1 MAQNVLTD
9 AGFNR
14 PTLPQL
20 VQRIGDRLEAAVGPI
35 NREADSNTGQFIGS
49 VAEEIT
55 IAYETTEA
63 VWLSRFIESASGL
76 ALDAIG
82 EWMGG
87 IQRRSRTQTQVNAV
101 VYGDEGIPVPAG
113 SLASYQNNNFTL
125 ENDVTITRGSLVD
138 GAFSVDST
146 APASFTVRANGV
158 DLTYTKAAGD
168 TTSTIA
174 TKLAAVINNTSEFYV
189 ASANGSSVSI
199 RAANNVQGYA
209 VSLSTGLTWTKIGS
223 PAIFRA
229 VEFGPIQVPIGA
241 LNNAVSAIPG
251 WTSVTN
257 LVIGSAG
264 NDRESDADYRQRLN
278 NTLGNTDGR
287 ATVDSIKAALLN
299 DVEGVTL
306 AEVLENDTMTPS
318 STMEPKSI
326 LCIVDGGL
334 EQEIA
339 QKIWDYKGGG
349 IFTNGDILVT
359 AYDTSGK
366 PHGVRF
372 SRSGQVTVYIRVVVN
387 ALDNEEETPADIV
400 ARIQQGVR
408 NYFSTLSLG
417 DDVIIQRI
425 YGYIYAN
432 TTGIARMTITG
443 STNGTTF
450 NANDIAVGETASAKL
465 QTVEVSGV

>member
-9 AGFNR
+9 TGFNR
-14 PTLPQL
+14 PSLAQL

-49 VAEEIT
+49 VAEEIS

-63 VWLSRFIESASGL
+63 VWLSRFIESASGF

-87 IQRRSRTQTQVNAV
+87 IQRRARTQTQVNAV
-101 VYGDEGIPVPAG
+101 VYGTEGIQIPAG
-113 SLASYQNNNFTL
+113 ALASYGNNNFTL
-125 ENDVTITRGSLVD
+125 ENAVTITRGALVD
-138 GAFSVDST
+138 GTFNIDSA

-158 DLTYTKAAGD
+158 DLIYTKAAGD

-174 TKLAAVINNTSEFYV
+174 SNLAAQINSQSDYYT
-189 ASANGSSVSI
+189 ASANGSAVNITSS
-199 RAANNVQGYA
+199 NNVQGYA
-209 VSLSTGLTWTKIGS
+209 VSLGSGMTWTKIGS

-229 VEFGPIQVPIGA
+229 VEYGPVSVPIGS
-241 LNNAVSAIPG
+241 LNNAVSAVSG
-251 WTSVTN
+251 WTGVNN
-257 LVIGSAG
+257 LVIASAG
-264 NDRESDADYRQRLN
+264 NDRESDADYRQRLQN
-278 NTLGNTDGR
+278 SLGNTQGR

-299 DVEGVTL
+299 DVDGVTL
-306 AEVLENDTMTPS
+306 AEVLENDTMTATAS
-318 STMEPKSI
+318 IDPKGI

-334 EQEIA
+334 EQEVA
-339 QKIWDYKGGG
+339 QKIWDYKAAG
-349 IFTNGDILVT
+349 IETSGSILVT

-372 SRSGQVTVYIRVVVN
+372 SRSGQVLVYIRVVVN
-387 ALDNEEETPADIV
+387 RLDSEEGTPADIV

-425 YGYIYAN
+425 YGYVYAN
-432 TTGIARMTITG
+432 TTGIASMTITG
-443 STNGTTF
+443 STNGTTYS
-450 NANDIAVGETASAKL
+450 ANDITVSETASARLNK
-465 QTVEVSGV
+465 VEVSGV